1 MLSQKE
7 SLKRKFLFRLTAVI
21 ILLLLLAFAI
31 LYIHTNSRVSKN
43 LTDQLDSIASVLIE
57 EKDDRLYFFAKNF
70 GVEVEF
76 IDECVE
82 QNLYCDDGKS
92 YIQKAYCLDDK
103 KLLVTM
109 DVTDTKDLER
119 DILNAIV
126 AIVLLTTT
134 VIIFYISFLTKTFLQ
149 PIFELSHKL
158 SDMNENFMKSIDIDS
173 LPVEFRALG
182 KSINGLVNRIQNYIK
197 YQKELFTGVSHE
209 LKTPLA
215 VLKTKNQVVLI
226 KDRDIAKYKQTLK
239 ENNEIVDEVNKMV
252 STVLEFGRQESA
264 QFEPATRIDILQ
276 FLHKKINDF
285 KMITTDKKIIESIPQ
300 GSYYIDIQP
309 TLVNQI
315 FQNFMQNAIKF
326 ANEKVEVSIKIQK
339 QKILISIRDD
349 GEGLPSHFDIFA
361 PFKRDTKSQGIGLG
375 LYLAKS
381 AANAI
386 GAHIDIQNTHPSGAE
401 ATIEL
406 DA

>member
-1 MLSQKE
+1 M
-7 SLKRKFLFRLTAVI
+7 
-21 ILLLLLAFAI
+21 LLLLLCFAI
-31 LYIHTNSRVSKN
+31 LYIHTNSRVSQN
-43 LTDQLDSIASVLIE
+43 LTDRLDSIAAVLIE
-57 EKDDRLYFFAKNF
+57 EKDERLYFFAKTF
-70 GVEVEF
+70 GVEVAF
-76 IDECVE
+76 IDEC
-82 QNLYCDDGKS
+82 QKQSLYCEDDRYYMQKS
-92 YIQKAYCLDDK
+92 YCIADK
-103 KLLVTM
+103 KLLITM
-109 DVTDTKDLER
+109 DVTDTKALEK

-126 AIVLLTTT
+126 AMVLLATT
-134 VIIFYISFLTKTFLQ
+134 VVVVYVSFLTKTFLQ

-158 SDMNENFMKSIDIDS
+158 SDMNENFMKSIDINS
-173 LPVEFRALG
+173 LPIEFRALG
-182 KSINGLVNRIQNYIK
+182 KSINGLVNRIQNYIN

-264 QFEPATRIDILQ
+264 QFEPAIRIDILE
-276 FLHKKINDF
+276 FLDKKINDF
-285 KMITTDKKIIESIPQ
+285 EMITTDKTITRSMPE
-300 GSYYIDIQP
+300 GSYYIEIQP
-309 TLVNQI
+309 TLLNQI

-326 ANEKVEVSIKIQK
+326 AKQSVSVEVKIINK
-339 QKILISIRDD
+339 KILISIQDD
-349 GEGLPSHFDIFA
+349 GEGLPTHFDIFA

-375 LYLAKS
+375 LYLAKN

-386 GAHIDIQNTHPSGAE
+386 GAHIDIKNRDRSGVE